1 MVRLWVVMAESETSD
16 GFPTISK
23 PQCGAVRTWL
33 SFVQGNATRKHWNKI
48 VMRQESKDDG
58 EHADGIH

>member
-1 MVRLWVVMAESETSD
+1 MD
-16 GFPTISK
+16 FPRSVSRSA
-23 PQCGAVRTWL
+23 AVRNWL
-33 SFVQGNATRKHWNKI
+33 SFVQGNATRKHWNKT